1 MNLESS
7 TDICT
12 LPCVKQMASGKL
24 PHRHRE
30 LGSAPCDDLRDDT
43 GVVGGRLR
51 REGMYVYLQLIHTA
65 VQQTLIQRCNASTL

>member
-43 GVVGGRLR
+43 GVVCLF
-51 REGMYVYLQLIHTA
+51 ELMCHLSLCFLIDF
-65 VQQTLIQRCNASTL
+65 LST